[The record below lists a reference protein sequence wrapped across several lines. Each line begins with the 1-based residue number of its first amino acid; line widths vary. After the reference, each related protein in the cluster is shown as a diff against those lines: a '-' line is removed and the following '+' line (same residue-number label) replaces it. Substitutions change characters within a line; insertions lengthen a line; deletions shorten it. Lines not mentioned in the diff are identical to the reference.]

1 MSTCSRRK
9 ENLTIEDGTHMLP
22 QNMWQTNLHYA
33 TIQNL
38 LHASNYNT
46 RKRVENAKEK
56 KLKMKLELM
65 GGGGGGGDGL
75 FPLS

>member
-1 MSTCSRRK
+1 
-9 ENLTIEDGTHMLP
+9 MLP